1 MEDKIKEI
9 MDEMNLRD
17 KALKVERYRR
27 LNKLAKKGQILFVGS
42 SLMEQFPID
51 EMQRQI
57 EIPLEIYNRGIG
69 GYITTELLNNI
80 DVCILEL
87 EPKYIFINIG
97 TNDISGPVYDKDE
110 LLGNYGKILDIVK
123 EKLPETK
130 VTLLSYYPT
139 NPDFGE
145 KLPYMKEVLSYR
157 SNERIQQANDDVKEF
172 AENRGLPW
180 VYVNDGLMDE
190 RGYLKE
196 EFAIDGMHF
205 FANGYKVILDNMLP
219 ILKELR

>member
-1 MEDKIKEI
+1 MEDKIREFMEEQGHKE
-9 MDEMNLRD
+9 

-27 LNKLAKKGQILFVGS
+27 LNKFAKKGQILFVGS

-57 EIPLEIYNRGIG
+57 DIPLEIYNRGIG
-69 GYITTELLNNI
+69 GYVTTELLENI
-80 DVCILEL
+80 DACILEL

-97 TNDISGPVYDKDE
+97 TNDISGPVYNKEE
-110 LLGNYGKILDIVK
+110 LLDNYGKILDIVK

-157 SNERIQQANDDVKEF
+157 SNKRIKEANDDVKEF
-172 AENRGLPW
+172 AEKRGLPW
-180 VYVNDGLMDE
+180 VNVNEGLMDE
-190 RGYLKE
+190 KGYLKE

-205 FANGYKVILDNMLP
+205 FANGYKVILENMLP
-219 ILKELR
+219 MLKELN

>member
-1 MEDKIKEI
+1 MEDKIKEF
-9 MDEMNLRD
+9 MEEMNLKE

-27 LNKLAKKGQILFVGS
+27 LNKFAKKGQILFVGS

-57 EIPLEIYNRGIG
+57 DIPLEIYNRGIG
-69 GYITTELLNNI
+69 GYVTTELLDNI
-80 DVCILEL
+80 AVCILEL

-110 LLGNYGKILDIVK
+110 LLCNYGKILDVVK

-139 NPDFGE
+139 NPVFGE
-145 KLPYMKEVLSYR
+145 RIPYMKEVLSYR
-157 SNERIQQANDDVKEF
+157 SNERINQANDDVKEF
-172 AENRGLPW
+172 AENRGLSW

-190 RGYLKE
+190 KGYLKE

-219 ILKELR
+219 ILKELH

>member
-1 MEDKIKEI
+1 MENEIKKI
-9 MDEMNLRD
+9 MDEQFQKE

-27 LNKLAKKGQILFVGS
+27 LNQFARKGQILFVGS

-57 EIPLEIYNRGIG
+57 DIPLEIYNRGIG
-69 GYITTELLNNI
+69 GYVTTELLQNI
-80 DVCILEL
+80 DACILEL

-97 TNDISGPVYDKDE
+97 TNDISGPEYNKEE
-110 LLGNYGKILDIVK
+110 LLDNYGKILDIVK
-123 EKLPETK
+123 EKLPDTK

-139 NPDFGE
+139 NPEFGE
-145 KLPYMKEVLSYR
+145 KLPYMKEVLGYR
-157 SNERIQQANDDVKEF
+157 SNARIKQANEDVKAF
-172 AENRGLPW
+172 AEERGLEW
-180 VYVNDGLMDE
+180 IYVNDGLMDE
-190 RGYLKE
+190 KGYLKE

-205 FANGYKVILDNMLP
+205 FANGYKVILENMLP

>member
-1 MEDKIKEI
+1 MGDKLQEYI
-9 MDEMNLRD
+9 DEMNHKE

-27 LNKLAKKGQILFVGS
+27 LNKFAKKGQILFVGS

-57 EIPLEIYNRGIG
+57 NIQLEIYNRGIG
-69 GYITTELLNNI
+69 GYVTTELLENI
-80 DVCILEL
+80 DACILEL

-97 TNDISGPVYDKDE
+97 TNDISGPVYDKEE

-123 EKLPETK
+123 DKLPEAK
-130 VTLLSYYPT
+130 VILLSYYPT
-139 NPDFGE
+139 NPEFGDR
-145 KLPYMKEVLSYR
+145 LPYMKEVLSYR
-157 SNERIQQANDDVKEF
+157 SNDRIRQANADVKKF
-172 AENRGLPW
+172 AEDRGLPW
-180 VYVNDGLMDE
+180 VDVNDGLMDE
-190 RGYLKE
+190 NGYLKE

-219 ILKELR
+219 MLEELN